1 MKFISNAGS
10 DRVLDLIRPGL
21 GRGHKLDMV
30 SDTFSLF
37 AFAELLTELY
47 VLEKARIVV
56 PPPKQSSTPFPY
68 FQTDHLGL
76 LGSACDR
83 ASRNKLQ
90 VHWLA
95 RKLMQWLEAKADV

>member
-30 SDTFSLF
+30 SDAFSLF

-56 PPPKQSSTPFPY
+56 PPPKQSSTLLPY
-68 FQTDHLGL
+68 L
-76 LGSACDR
+76 LISTQ
-83 ASRNKLQ
+83 N
-90 VHWLA
+90 
-95 RKLMQWLEAKADV
+95 

>member
-56 PPPKQSSTPFPY
+56 PPPSKVALLFHTSR
-68 FQTDHLGL
+68 QTTLDCLVPL
-76 LGSACDR
+76 VTVLR
-83 ASRNKLQ
+83 ATSFKCIGRPAN
-90 VHWLA
+90 
-95 RKLMQWLEAKADV
+95 

>member
-1 MKFISNAGS
+1 MKFIRNAGS

-56 PPPKQSSTPFPY
+56 PPPSKVA
-68 FQTDHLGL
+68 L
-76 LGSACDR
+76 LSILPDR
-83 ASRNKLQ
+83 PPWIA
-90 VHWLA
+90 WL
-95 RKLMQWLEAKADV
+95 RL

>member
-47 VLEKARIVV
+47 EVA
-56 PPPKQSSTPFPY
+56 PKKWSS
-68 FQTDHLGL
+68 
-76 LGSACDR
+76 
-83 ASRNKLQ
+83 
-90 VHWLA
+90 
-95 RKLMQWLEAKADV
+95 